1 MEVLEKYRDHNL
13 IAKLLAYVLFFDA
26 GASILKMF
34 INMIRWGS
42 ELFSIFTIIYQT
54 VPVIAGLILL
64 LNKHHDKIFKLSFA
78 GSLVVTRLIMLI
90 RIIASGNPPVTS
102 VLSNFVQFILTVA
115 IAAYYLGVIRP
126 AGRKNHLIVVYGIM
140 GIAAIFWIFPIGSI
154 SVGIFGLCAVMVLYG
169 YQETRGQGNQAMFV
183 YGGMIGTAY
192 YMLYI
197 VISGLLGL
205 FYVYLPG
212 FFGYTNFVLVMA
224 MPLLVYDRIVPNEGQ
239 SLMLDF
245 GALTGASAPAQYAQ
259 PMQQNNFDP
268 MTGQPINVQPQQNNF
283 DPMTGQPINVQ
294 PQQNNFDPMTGQ
306 PINVQPQQ
314 NKFDP
319 MTGKPIDP
327 NGGQ

>member
-1 MEVLEKYRDHNL
+1 MGVLEKYRDHNL

-26 GASILKMF
+26 GTSILKMF

-42 ELFSIFTIIYQT
+42 GFFSIFTIIYQT

-78 GSLVVTRLIMLI
+78 GALVVTRLIMLI
-90 RIIASGNPPVTS
+90 RTIASGNPAVTT
-102 VLSNFVQFILTVA
+102 VLASFVQFILTVG

-140 GIAAIFWIFPIGSI
+140 GIAAIFFIFPIGSI
-154 SVGIFGLCAVMVLYG
+154 SVDIFGICAVMVLYG
-169 YQETRGQGNQAMFV
+169 YQETRGQGNQAMYV

-192 YMLYI
+192 YMVYTVLG
-197 VISGLLGL
+197 SLLGL

-212 FFGYTNFVLVMA
+212 FFNYTNFVLVML